1 VVSRTAIR
9 SRLELV
15 MSTDT
20 KRLRGLE
27 RIHDVVHEIRRANDG
42 DDFALATKLI
52 EYLGLLLGESP
63 EKLVRTEELAAARFS
78 AENKER
84 TDKLA
89 GDSLAEIQDKVF
101 ALGPSPSWH

>member
-1 VVSRTAIR
+1 
-9 SRLELV
+9 

-42 DDFALATKLI
+42 DDFALATKLN
-52 EYLGLLLGESP
+52 EYLGLLLAESP
-63 EKLVRTEELAAARFS
+63 EKLLRTEELADARFS
-78 AENKER
+78 AENKESV
-84 TDKLA
+84 DKLT
-89 GDSLAEIQDKVF
+89 GDSLEEIQDKLL

>member
-1 VVSRTAIR
+1 MTGTHEDR
-9 SRLELV
+9 V

-42 DDFALATKLI
+42 DAFPLATKLN
-52 EYLGLLLGESP
+52 EYLRLLLAESP
-63 EKLVRTEELAAARFS
+63 EKLLRTEKLAAARFS

-84 TDKLA
+84 ADNLA
-89 GDSLAEIQDKVF
+89 GESLEEIQEKVL
-101 ALGPSPSWH
+101 ALGPSPL